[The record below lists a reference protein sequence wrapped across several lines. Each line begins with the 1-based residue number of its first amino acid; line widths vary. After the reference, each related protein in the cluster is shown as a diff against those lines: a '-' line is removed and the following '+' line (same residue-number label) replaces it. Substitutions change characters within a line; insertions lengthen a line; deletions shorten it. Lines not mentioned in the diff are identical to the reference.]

1 MFTGYTDAAE
11 RAEKIA
17 DYLSNHREF
26 KSHGRHVSRDK
37 AKELGLNIEN
47 LENDQ
52 ELQDLV
58 LSVFHAT
65 THTFN
70 GTTAVKIIENHNGK
84 AFIKVQQTIPI
95 QLPPPQAPPPK
106 QT

>member
-1 MFTGYTDAAE
+1 
-11 RAEKIA
+11 
-17 DYLSNHREF
+17 
-26 KSHGRHVSRDK
+26 
-37 AKELGLNIEN
+37 LNIEN

-84 AFIKVQQTIPI
+84 AFIKAQQTIPI
-95 QLPPPQAPPPK
+95 QLPPPPPASPPK
-106 QT
+106 PT